1 LEGAKAAA
9 EVRRVA
15 RISFIFG
22 NYLEFLEIMRTT
34 TVLFQVLPALVASL
48 TVIGGKY
55 NSNCFLFSE
64 VVRAL
69 R

>member
-1 LEGAKAAA
+1 
-9 EVRRVA
+9 VA
-15 RISFIFG
+15 RISFIVG
-22 NYLEFLEIMRTT
+22 NYLELLKIMRTGV
-34 TVLFQVLPALVASL
+34 VLFQVLLALVASL